1 MSDEHTME
9 ADVVTDHLP
18 APRPDSTLFGTNNPA
33 QVVEAATVAADALNG
48 VLEAKRLYST
58 ISGRK
63 HVLVEGWTLLGS
75 MLGVY
80 AVPVW
85 TRPLEADGEY
95 VGWEARVEARTRDG
109 AVVGAAEAEVRT
121 NERNWKDRDSYA
133 LRSMAQTRA
142 TSKALR
148 LPLGFVVAL
157 AGYEAAPAE
166 EIPGHADTPEA
177 RQNYLVVEAK
187 AMFDAAELPKDQRV
201 ALWGAAWDD
210 VGDQADPDEF
220 LAVLQEKVNEV
231 SGAAVPN
238 DEQPSSSPAAAPEP
252 VTDDRKEDVTNVS
265 GADSVTASTLEGM
278 EASGGGGGTDA
289 ASKQAGEDPS
299 PPSDDLRALA
309 AKLQAP
315 PLRTERQVKPLRDW
329 CHDVMAGLVVAGL
342 WDPGK
347 VHETLTVYE
356 IEDVSA
362 ERSPNKLH
370 ELVTYLR
377 AKGGKAVAEA
387 AERAGVDLEV
397 RP

>member
-1 MSDEHTME
+1 MSDTPTVHQALVAASQAVGAIGKDRENTQQNFKFRGVDDVMNALHRPL
-9 ADVVTDHLP
+9 ADNGVVIAPEVIDQEWGTWQYGNDKKLGVACRLTIRYNVFGPGGDRLEP
-18 APRPDSTLFGTNNPA
+18 APVF
-33 QVVEAATVAADALNG
+33 
-48 VLEAKRLYST
+48 
-58 ISGRK
+58 
-63 HVLVEGWTLLGS
+63 
-75 MLGVY
+75 
-80 AVPVW
+80 
-85 TRPLEADGEY
+85 
-95 VGWEARVEARTRDG
+95 VGEARDTADKAASKAMSTAYKYLAFQLFCIPVAGQDEA
-109 AVVGAAEAEVRT
+109 
-121 NERNWKDRDSYA
+121 DRDSPVG
-133 LRSMAQTRA
+133 SVVDT
-142 TSKALR
+142 KANRRQLV
-148 LPLGFVVAL
+148 LDT
-157 AGYEAAPAE
+157 AAS
-166 EIPGHADTPEA
+166 
-177 RQNYLVVEAK
+177 
-187 AMFDAAELPKDQRV
+187 MFDAAGIGDKNERNRLW
-201 ALWGAAWDD
+201 ALAAQEARWVD
-210 VGDQADPDEF
+210 DPDMF
-220 LAVLQEKVNEV
+220 VAVLQEKVNEV